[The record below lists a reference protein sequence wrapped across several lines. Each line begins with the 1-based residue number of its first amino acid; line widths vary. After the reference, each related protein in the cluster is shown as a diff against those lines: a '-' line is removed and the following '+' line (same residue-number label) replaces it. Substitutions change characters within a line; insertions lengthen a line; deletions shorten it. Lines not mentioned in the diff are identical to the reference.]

1 MNIYL
6 YYEKSLRFPKSS
18 PIILIMREEIPYL
31 VTANSLEELPG
42 YHEWMEEIEKERQA
56 EQNIIAEE
64 PKK

>member
-18 PIILIMREEIPYL
+18 PIISIMREEIPYL
-31 VTANSLEELPG
+31 VTANSFEELPG
-42 YHEWMEEIEKERQA
+42 YYEWLEEIKKDLQA